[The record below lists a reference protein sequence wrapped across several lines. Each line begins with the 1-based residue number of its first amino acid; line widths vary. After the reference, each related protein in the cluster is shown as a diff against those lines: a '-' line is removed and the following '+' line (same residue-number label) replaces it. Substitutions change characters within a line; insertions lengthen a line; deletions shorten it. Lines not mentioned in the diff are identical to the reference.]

1 MAIVRHI
8 LPILFLAVI
17 VPQMSEW
24 EPQLPKGQK
33 LTVQQTP
40 ERVVFAWTGE
50 VANPMRNE
58 FTEQLERFASDSR
71 RLVVTLNSQGGL
83 VSHGHEVMTVIDR
96 IVRYRQL
103 ETHVDAG
110 SICASMCVP
119 IYLMG
124 TRRTAHPRARFMFHE
139 VHVDLTAT
147 PAGLGS
153 YINSRAIKEIEKS
166 GTDKLF
172 EQHLRKSG
180 VDQKWLDTLRQKIT
194 RGDYW
199 ATGEELM
206 AARSGIVDALLP

>member
-1 MAIVRHI
+1 
-8 LPILFLAVI
+8 
-17 VPQMSEW
+17 
-24 EPQLPKGQK
+24 
-33 LTVQQTP
+33 
-40 ERVVFAWTGE
+40 
-50 VANPMRNE
+50 
-58 FTEQLERFASDSR
+58 
-71 RLVVTLNSQGGL
+71 
-83 VSHGHEVMTVIDR
+83 
-96 IVRYRQL
+96 
-103 ETHVDAG
+103 
-110 SICASMCVP
+110 
-119 IYLMG
+119 
-124 TRRTAHPRARFMFHE
+124 MFHE
-139 VHVDLTAT
+139 VHVDLSAT